1 MKIEANLA
9 VMNTTRS
16 RAGLN
21 FFYFLFSLLLK

>member
-21 FFYFLFSLLLK
+21 FFLGLIFTFA